1 MIFHKFYIQKFEKKY
16 IQVTNARSE
25 KLRIY
30 EMAKGYTSLH
40 FHRFSVLLCMQKI
53 QVLLFWNFSEYF
65 YLVVG

>member
-1 MIFHKFYIQKFEKKY
+1 MIFHKFSIQKFEEKKN

-40 FHRFSVLLCMQKI
+40 FHRFSVLLCMQKV
-53 QVLLFWNFSEYF
+53 QVLLFGIFQSIF
-65 YLVVG
+65 I